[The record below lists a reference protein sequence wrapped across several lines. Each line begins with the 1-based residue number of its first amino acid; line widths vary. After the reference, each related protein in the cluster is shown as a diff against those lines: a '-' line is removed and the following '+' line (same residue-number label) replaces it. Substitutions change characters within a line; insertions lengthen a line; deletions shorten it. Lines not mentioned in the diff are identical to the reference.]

1 MYYIHVQKEMYRNED
16 KRGNKKKETK
26 ETGNSSTHIS
36 NLYIYIYIYKTA
48 CDNIICY
55 NKSNKIIHNH
65 LREPLLDQVQKEEL
79 IRRGYLPVDRCMV
92 ECRCL

>member
-36 NLYIYIYIYKTA
+36 NLYIYIYIYIK
-48 CDNIICY
+48 
-55 NKSNKIIHNH
+55 
-65 LREPLLDQVQKEEL
+65 
-79 IRRGYLPVDRCMV
+79 RRVTI
-92 ECRCL
+92 

>member
-1 MYYIHVQKEMYRNED
+1 MKIKEEIKRKKQKKQETAPHTYR
-16 KRGNKKKETK
+16 TC
-26 ETGNSSTHIS
+26 
-36 NLYIYIYIYKTA
+36 IYIYIYKTA

-79 IRRGYLPVDRCMV
+79 IRGGYLPVDRCMV